1 MEIKNTVI
9 QKDMQDLL
17 EDIVA
22 IDDIGEIINK
32 AHLML
37 EDLTNEY
44 LGKDPE
50 HFEQSEFRALIAHGY
65 TRAQRR
71 AHICIDYI
79 CQAAEKLQELSK
91 ANIFLQEE
99 LKKEKLKKEGRMLE
113 LKSTIVNLNKEE
125 IKQVKEYVE
134 MLKAQ
139 SEGVCN
145 EKK

>member
-17 EDIVA
+17 GDIEQ
-22 IDDIGEIINK
+22 IDDIGELINK

-50 HFEQSEFRALIAHGY
+50 RFEQNEFRALIAHGY

-79 CQAAEKLQELSK
+79 CQAAEKLQELSRT
-91 ANIFLQEE
+91 NIFLQEE
-99 LKKEKLKKEGRMLE
+99 LKKEGQKKEGQMLE
-113 LKSTIVNLNKEE
+113 LKATIVNLNKEE
-125 IKQVKEYVE
+125 LMQVKEYTD
-134 MLKAQ
+134 MLKAR

-145 EKK
+145 E